1 MRRARQ
7 TARQRASQRGLTLVE
22 LVVSFSI
29 MLILSTMA
37 IPLAKVKLRHQREF
51 ELKYALRDMRE
62 AIDKYK
68 TACDAG
74 TFGAIKMGTFCYPE
88 SLDILVDGVKT
99 QSADGKKMKFLRRI
113 PRDPFMNSNE
123 WGTRSMQDDV
133 KSESWSG
140 DNVFNVYSKSRE
152 KDSDGKPYREW

>member
-1 MRRARQ
+1 MR
-7 TARQRASQRGLTLVE
+7 RASQRAKQQGMTMVE

-29 MLILSTMA
+29 MLILATMA
-37 IPLAKVKLRHQREF
+37 VPLAKVKLRHEREF

-113 PRDPFMNSNE
+113 PRDPFMNSKE
-123 WGTRSMQDDV
+123 WGMRSMQDDV
-133 KSESWSG
+133 KAESWSG

-152 KDSDGKPYREW
+152 KDSGGKSYAEW

>member
-1 MRRARQ
+1 MRRAKQ
-7 TARQRASQRGLTLVE
+7 TARARQRGLTMVE

-68 TACDAG
+68 TACDAAL
-74 TFGAIKMGTFCYPE
+74 FGAMKMGTFCYPE
-88 SLDILVDGVKT
+88 SLEILVDGVKT
-99 QSADGKKMKFLRRI
+99 QGADGKKMKFLRRI
-113 PRDPFMNSNE
+113 PRDPFTNSAE
-123 WGTRSMQDDV
+123 WGMRSMQDDI
-133 KSESWSG
+133 KAQSWSG
-140 DNVFNVYSKSRE
+140 DNVFNVYTKSRE
-152 KDSDGKPYREW
+152 KDSDGKPYAEW

>member
-7 TARQRASQRGLTLVE
+7 KGLTMVE

-37 IPLAKVKLRHQREF
+37 VPLAKVKLRHEREF
-51 ELKYALRDMRE
+51 QLKYALRDMRQ

-68 TACDAG
+68 VACDNAA
-74 TFGAIKMGTFCYPE
+74 FWAIKIGTFCYPE
-88 SLDILVDGVKT
+88 SLDILVEGVKT
-99 QSADGKKMKFLRRI
+99 NTPDGKKMKFLRSI
-113 PRDPFMNSNE
+113 PIDPFTNSKE
-123 WGTRSMQDDV
+123 WGMRSMQDDI

-140 DNVFNVYSKSRE
+140 DNVFNVYTKSRE
-152 KDSDGKPYREW
+152 KDSDGTPYSEW

>member
-1 MRRARQ
+1 MR
-7 TARQRASQRGLTLVE
+7 RASQRGLTLVE

-68 TACDAG
+68 VACDAG

-113 PRDPFMNSNE
+113 PRDPFMNSTE
-123 WGTRSMQDDV
+123 WGIRSMQDDI
-133 KSESWSG
+133 KAESWSG
-140 DNVFNVYSKSRE
+140 DNVFNVYTKSRE
-152 KDSDGKPYREW
+152 KDSDGKPYTEW

>member
-1 MRRARQ
+1 MRRANQ
-7 TARQRASQRGLTLVE
+7 KGLTMVE

-68 TACDAG
+68 VACDAG
-74 TFGAIKMGTFCYPE
+74 TFGAIKMGSFCYPE

-99 QSADGKKMKFLRRI
+99 QSADGKKMKFLRSI
-113 PRDPFMNSNE
+113 PRDPFMNSKE
-123 WGTRSMQDDV
+123 WGLRSMQDDI

-140 DNVFNVYSKSRE
+140 DNVFNVYTKSRE
-152 KDSDGKPYREW
+152 KDSDGKIYAEW